1 MAAEPAGYE
10 AFHSIRRKSVTLLC
24 FLLASTMAIGITVY
38 VDSYSVHEWEKN
50 IDVGEIAITVT
61 DYSANLEP
69 YVDDIREIAGVTK
82 AAALRGGHGYFEK
95 IENNTLYL
103 DLWGDILTPDAEF
116 YEEFPNYINLEQGR
130 LPENASEIAIIYS
143 SRTYQEIELGDV
155 LEMHMDE
162 TQDMIVVGFYSHEGQ
177 ADSPYY
183 WGFDSI
189 GIVLRSVVSDD
200 YASTKILVDVDR
212 SGLSAFNP
220 TAALQYLNGIDE
232 SIRLLDPN
240 YNPSIPWSGRF
251 NVQNRIASGVNS
263 YISWVQMLRFV
274 EMFRSSSVLFLLV
287 LVNFLAIRH
296 NVNERRYEENM
307 LISRGAAKADLEK
320 ATTREIFILS
330 IISCFIGIPLG
341 LLLSRVAI
349 AATGFFTFNT
359 ALFFSEPVLI
369 SLDSLLISG
378 IVAIAIP
385 MLTLGGYRTVYSTK
399 KSVDENRGKL
409 AKLSKGLGLIRWD
422 VMIVVISGLFLL
434 ALTTGGTAAASN
446 PLLSLILPILPLPL
460 FLGVASISMK
470 ALRLGTYRLSKAM
483 RRIVGDVPASIG
495 IRRVGKGASSAGA
508 AAMILVLAIC
518 LSWNSAIIDA
528 SMPVTAQNQSRL
540 SVGSDLTFALDEDQ
554 YGSWDDFITNVT
566 NHELVETSTIVS
578 EAQLYLSAG
587 YGGGA
592 NFLAVNPREYMHIGY
607 DYLGNPLNTSDISLL
622 LDNLETSPDGAI
634 VTSDIAQSYSFEVG
648 DILRASTLEEDA
660 IPLTFRIIG
669 ITDALPEVPDRN
681 MYTPWYGPFYGGFG
695 FGYQPRAV
703 GTNRILVNREFLGSQ
718 LTLLTDSSNFLCVRT
733 IPNANAT
740 AIVEDVFDG
749 EGNVA
754 VYQNLWES
762 VSQNVQDY
770 VSGTQYLME
779 RSLDTMLTVL
789 TVGTI
794 VGGFAIYAVEGVR
807 ARRREI
813 ALLRSVGASKRMIIM
828 VQGAEMLVLMLV
840 SMILLLIYAPLF
852 LSTSINLAG
861 GSTTGVS
868 DAYLVSV
875 FPVIPWITIFVVLG
889 FFVISVTL
897 FIFVIAALSSKINL
911 ASTLNAAWAEAGPY
925 GDDI

>member
-10 AFHSIRRKSVTLLC
+10 AFHSFRRKGVTLLC

-61 DYSANLEP
+61 NYYSNLEP
-69 YVDDIREIAGVTK
+69 YVDDIREITGVTK
-82 AAALRGGHGYFEK
+82 AAALRCGHGYIEK
-95 IENNTLYL
+95 IENNTIYL

-116 YEEFPNYINLEQGR
+116 YETFPNYINLEQGR
-130 LPENASEIAIIYS
+130 LPENTSEIAIIYS
-143 SRTYQEIELGDV
+143 SHTYDEIELGDV
-155 LEMHMDE
+155 LEMHLDDS
-162 TQDMIVVGFYSHEGQ
+162 QDMIVVGFYSHEGQ

-183 WGFDSI
+183 WSFDSI
-189 GIVLRSVVSDD
+189 GIVLPSVVSDD
-200 YASTKILVDVDR
+200 YADTKILIDVDR
-212 SGLSAFNP
+212 SGISAFNP
-220 TAALQYLNGIDE
+220 TASLQYLNGIDE
-232 SIRLLDPN
+232 SIRLLDPD
-240 YNPSIPWSGRF
+240 YNPSISWSGSF
-251 NVQNRIASGVNS
+251 YVQNRLASGVTA
-263 YISWVQMLRFV
+263 YIFWVQMLRII
-274 EMFRSSSVLFLLV
+274 EMFRASSVLFLLV
-287 LVNFLAIRH
+287 LVNFLAIRY

-307 LISRGAAKADLEK
+307 LISRGAAKGDLEK

-330 IISCFIGIPLG
+330 ILSCFIGIPLG

-349 AATGFFTFNT
+349 AATGFFTFNP

-378 IVAIAIP
+378 IVTIAIP
-385 MLTLGGYRTVYSTK
+385 MLTLGGYRAIYSTK
-399 KSVDENRGKL
+399 RSVDEDRGKL

-422 VMIVVISGLFLL
+422 VMVVVLSGLFLL
-434 ALTTGGTAAASN
+434 ALTTGGTAVAIN
-446 PLLSLILPILPLPL
+446 PVLSYILPVLPLPL

-470 ALRLGTYRLSKAM
+470 ALRWGAYRLSKVM

-540 SVGSDLTFALDEDQ
+540 SVGSDLTFALDENE

-566 NHELVETSTIVS
+566 NHELVESSTIVS
-578 EAQLYLSAG
+578 EARLSLSAG
-587 YGGGA
+587 YGGGVD
-592 NFLAVNPREYMHIGY
+592 FLAVNPREYMNIGY
-607 DYLGNPLNTSDISLL
+607 DYLGNPLNASDLTLL
-622 LDNLETSPDGAI
+622 LDNLETSPDAAI
-634 VTSDIAQSYSFEVG
+634 ITSDIAQSYNFEVG
-648 DILRASTLEEDA
+648 DILRASTLEDDA
-660 IPLTFRIIG
+660 IPIIFSIIG
-669 ITDALPEVPDRN
+669 ITDAIPEVPPRN
-681 MYTPWYGPFYGGFG
+681 DYWYEPVFIGGIG

-703 GTNRILVNREFLGSQ
+703 GTHRILVNREYLGSQ
-718 LTLLTDSSNFLCVRT
+718 LTLLNNSYSFLCVRT
-733 IPNANAT
+733 APNANAS
-740 AIVEDVFDG
+740 AIVEDVFDDD
-749 EGNVA
+749 GNIA

-762 VSQNVQDY
+762 VSQNVHDY
-770 VSGTQYLME
+770 ISDTQYVME

-807 ARRREI
+807 TRRREI

-828 VQGAEMLVLMLV
+828 VQGAEMLVLMLF

-861 GSTTGVS
+861 GSTTGWADV
-868 DAYLVSV
+868 YLVSV

-889 FFVISVTL
+889 FFVVSVAL
-897 FIFVIAALSSKINL
+897 FIFVIAALSSRINL

-925 GDDI
+925 GDDM